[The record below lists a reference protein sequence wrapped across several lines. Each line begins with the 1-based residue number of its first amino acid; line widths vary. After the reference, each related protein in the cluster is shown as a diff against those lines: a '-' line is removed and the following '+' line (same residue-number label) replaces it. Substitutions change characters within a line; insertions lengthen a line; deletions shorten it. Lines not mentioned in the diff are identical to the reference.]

1 MRSGPC
7 SAKTKTQAA
16 SEIAVSDAD
25 SHKAGAFFL
34 DRQALAETES
44 SMNEQT
50 KPQKIKPYRISVIV
64 DERDEEYKSVIL
76 SDELFREIEG
86 GTDDAP
92 LYEAELWRTEFCST
106 ADDASG
112 FKYTR
117 RCIVDAVGLCGIEAT
132 YYTEA
137 FENRLDI
144 VNLKRPITNAE
155 TGEQVGYANVTVHV
169 MRMWDQTLD
178 EDMSL

>member
-16 SEIAVSDAD
+16 SETAISDAD
-25 SHKAGAFFL
+25 SHKAGAFIL
-34 DRQALAETES
+34 DRQALAEMES

-64 DERDEEYKSVIL
+64 DERDEESKSVIL
-76 SDELFREIEG
+76 SGDLLREIEG

-92 LYEAELWRTEFCST
+92 LYEAELWRIEFCST
-106 ADDASG
+106 ADNASDFG
-112 FKYTR
+112 YSR
-117 RCIVDAVGLCGIEAT
+117 RCLLDAVELCGFETT
-132 YYTEA
+132 YRLEA

-169 MRMWDQTLD
+169 MRLWDPTLD
-178 EDMSL
+178 ELL